1 MESFSQSTFAYF
13 FLSLLI
19 EGAPFI
25 LLGTM
30 VSGFIDV
37 YMPSGAFERFLPKR
51 KVPAVLLCGLLGLVL
66 PVCEC
71 AVVPVIRRLVA
82 KGLPVS
88 CAFTYMLAAPIVNPI
103 TILSTWS
110 AFNEQQALY
119 ITLSR
124 IGIGYLIA
132 VVVGLVLMLV
142 PVEKVIRKALLAK
155 VRASKPPESSC
166 SHAHHE
172 HGSECC
178 SSHHGGEHAHTH
190 AEKPEESSHRIV
202 AAMRSGM
209 KDFVDVAVY
218 FTIGVCLTAMFNI
231 LQVDY
236 HDSISAY
243 ASDPFKGTALLM
255 VLAFVL
261 SVCSTSDAFLA
272 ASLGSFNY
280 ASKMAFMVFGPML
293 DVKLLF
299 LYQTVMRGRFLF
311 VFCIFLF
318 VAVGGVC
325 IAWAEWD
332 ALFLWSQS
340 LSNLLSGHGKG
351 GL

>member
-51 KVPAVLLCGLLGLVL
+51 KFPAVLLCGLLGIIL

-132 VVVGLVLMLV
+132 VIVGLVLMLV
-142 PVEKVIRKALLAK
+142 PVEKVIRKSLLAK
-155 VRASKPPESSC
+155 VKSSKPAESSC
-166 SHAHHE
+166 SHTHHE
-172 HGSECC
+172 HTSQCC
-178 SSHHGGEHAHTH
+178 SSHHGEEHAH
-190 AEKPEESSHRIV
+190 APDSKESSHRVV

-231 LQVDY
+231 IQVDY

-293 DVKLLF
+293 DVKLIF
-299 LYQTVMRGRFLF
+299 LYQTVMRGKFLF
-311 VFCIFLF
+311 LFCIFLF

-332 ALFLWSQS
+332 GLFLWSQS
-340 LSNLLSGHGKG
+340 LSDQLTSQGKG

>member
-1 MESFSQSTFAYF
+1 M
-13 FLSLLI
+13 

-37 YMPSGAFERFLPKR
+37 YMPSGMLERALPKK
-51 KVPAVLLCGLLGLVL
+51 KVPAILACGFLGIIL

-110 AFNEQQALY
+110 AFNDQQSLY
-119 ITLSR
+119 VTLSR
-124 IGIGYLIA
+124 IGIGYLVA
-132 VVVGLVLMLV
+132 VVVGLIVMWV
-142 PVEKVIRKALLAK
+142 PIEKVIRKSLLAR
-155 VRASKPPESSC
+155 VAAKPEEVDACCES
-166 SHAHHE
+166 AH
-172 HGSECC
+172 SCC
-178 SSHHGGEHAHTH
+178 SSESHSHAEHDHSHTHDHDHDGGECCGHDHSDSHDHA
-190 AEKPEESSHRIV
+190 AKPGMRVVS
-202 AAMRSGM
+202 AMRSGM

-218 FTIGVCLTAMFNI
+218 FTIGVCLTALFNI
-231 LQVDY
+231 LQVDHY
-236 HDSISAY
+236 DTINSFAGDPY
-243 ASDPFKGTALLM
+243 AGTAMLM
-255 VLAFVL
+255 FLAFVL

-272 ASLGSFNY
+272 ASLGSFSY

-299 LYQTVMRGRFLF
+299 LYQTVMKKRFMA
-311 VFCIFLF
+311 VFCVGLF
-318 VAVGGVC
+318 IGVGGIC
-325 IAWAEWD
+325 ILWEQADW
-332 ALFLWSQS
+332 LFDWCQS
-340 LSNLLSGHGKG
+340 LEMKLFSEG
-351 GL
+351 GAE

>member
-1 MESFSQSTFAYF
+1 MDSFSQSTFAYF

-37 YMPSGAFERFLPKR
+37 YMPSGVFERFLPKR
-51 KVPAVLLCGLLGLVL
+51 KLPAVLLCGLLGIIL

-82 KGLPVS
+82 KGLPIS

-132 VVVGLVLMLV
+132 VVVGLVLMFV
-142 PVEKVIRKALLAK
+142 PIEKVIRKSLLAK
-155 VRASKPPESSC
+155 VHAAKPPKKSCTHDHTHGHHDHGHDHASECSSSDHDHDH
-166 SHAHHE
+166 SHAPH
-172 HGSECC
+172 
-178 SSHHGGEHAHTH
+178 SSD
-190 AEKPEESSHRIV
+190 SSHRLV

-236 HDSISAY
+236 HDSISTY
-243 ASDPFKGTALLM
+243 ASDPYKGTALLM
-255 VLAFVL
+255 ILAFVL
-261 SVCSTSDAFLA
+261 SVCSSSDAFLA

-280 ASKMAFMVFGPML
+280 ASKMAFMVLGPML

-299 LYQTVMRGRFLF
+299 LYQTVMRGKFLF
-311 VFCIFLF
+311 IFCIFLF
-318 VAVGGVC
+318 VAVGGTC
-325 IAWAEWD
+325 IAWAEWEGYFYG
-332 ALFLWSQS
+332 ARA
-340 LSNLLSGHGKG
+340 
-351 GL
+351 